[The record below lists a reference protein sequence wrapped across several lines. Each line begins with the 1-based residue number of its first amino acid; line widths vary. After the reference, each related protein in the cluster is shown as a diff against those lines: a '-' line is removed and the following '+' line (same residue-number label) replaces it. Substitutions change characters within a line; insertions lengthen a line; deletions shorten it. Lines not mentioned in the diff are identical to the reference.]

1 VDLWAAGQSWDCIL
15 DDKTVS
21 RRWSSSLS
29 FTTIIFLL
37 FLPLVFCV
45 HWLLPRRTARNT
57 WLVAASYFFYGYWDY
72 RFCLLMFIS
81 SMVDFSI
88 GLALHRSGS
97 DRRRKTL
104 LVLSLVSNLGLLG
117 VFKYMGFFVE
127 SFRELAA
134 VFGFDAASGTWEI
147 ILPVG
152 ISFYTFQTLS
162 YTIDIYRGKLEP
174 TTRLAD
180 YLAFVSFFPQL
191 VAGPIERASRL
202 LPQFQRDRRCR
213 WGNICE
219 GLPRILW
226 GFFKKI
232 VIADS
237 LAVVV
242 QASYAEPALSSGPA
256 LMLATFFFAF
266 QIYADFSAYSDI
278 AIGTARLFDIRLMQ
292 NFAYPYF
299 SQSIWEFWQR
309 WHISLSTW
317 FRDYLYIP
325 LGGNRESR
333 WRRNKNILITFLVS
347 GLWHGAAWR
356 FVAWGGLHGAA
367 SIGLR
372 PGLDRRSQM
381 ELERPGGNSLVP
393 PVSTILRMVS
403 TFLLVSLFWV
413 FFRASSLSDS
423 LLILKKMFW
432 ESASAAGYSELI
444 TRYLSGG
451 PVFRSLN
458 LVLALVMLEWFQRH
472 LHHPL
477 QVLHWPKPLR
487 WAVYTATFW
496 FVAEY
501 AGRLPDNPFIYF
513 QF

>member
-1 VDLWAAGQSWDCIL
+1 V
-15 DDKTVS
+15 
-21 RRWSSSLS
+21 S
-29 FTTIIFLL
+29 FTSIIFLL
-37 FLPLVFCV
+37 FLPLVFCI
-45 HWLLPRRTARNT
+45 HWLLPRRTLRNS

-88 GLALHRSGS
+88 GLALHRSDGPG
-97 DRRRKTL
+97 RRKTL
-104 LVLSLVSNLGLLG
+104 LVISLLSNLGLLG
-117 VFKYMGFFVE
+117 IFKYLGFFVE
-127 SFRELAA
+127 SFRELAT

-162 YTIDIYRGKLEP
+162 YTIDIYREKLQP
-174 TTRLAD
+174 TRSLAD

-202 LPQFQRDRRCR
+202 LPQFQADRKCR
-213 WGNICE
+213 WQNLSE
-219 GLPRILW
+219 GIPRILW

-242 QASYAEPALSSGPA
+242 QASYGDPLLASGPE

-325 LGGNRESR
+325 LGGNRDSR
-333 WRRNKNILITFLVS
+333 RKRNQNILITFLVS

-356 FVAWGGLHGAA
+356 FIAWGGLHGTAT
-367 SIGLR
+367 IGLR
-372 PGLDRRSQM
+372 PGRENRAQLDIEQ
-381 ELERPGGNSLVP
+381 PGGRSLFP
-393 PVSTILRMVS
+393 SASIALRIIG
-403 TFLLVSLFWV
+403 TFCLVSLFWV
-413 FFRASSLSDS
+413 FFRASSMADS
-423 LLILKKMFW
+423 ILIFKKMAV
-432 ESASAAGYSELI
+432 ESTSLVGYRELV
-444 TRYLSGG
+444 TSYLGGG
-451 PVFRSLN
+451 PIFTALN
-458 LVLALVMLEWFQRH
+458 LVLALVVLEWCQRH

-477 QVLHWPKPLR
+477 QVADWPKPLR
-487 WAVYTATFW
+487 WAAYTATFW
-496 FVAEY
+496 FVVEY

>member
-1 VDLWAAGQSWDCIL
+1 M
-15 DDKTVS
+15 
-21 RRWSSSLS
+21 S
-29 FTTIIFLL
+29 FTSLVFLL
-37 FLPLVFCV
+37 FLPLVFCI
-45 HWLLPRRTARNT
+45 HWIVPRRRFQNL

-88 GLALHRSGS
+88 GLALHRSES
-97 DRRRKTL
+97 SLRRKAL
-104 LVLSLVSNLGLLG
+104 LVVSLASNIGLLG
-117 VFKYMGFFVE
+117 IFKYLGFFVE
-127 SFRELAA
+127 SFRELAGI
-134 VFGFDAASGTWEI
+134 FGFDASSGTWEI

-162 YTIDIYRGKLEP
+162 YTIDIFRRKLEP
-174 TTRLAD
+174 TRNLSD

-202 LPQFQRDRRCR
+202 LPQFQAERHCSWD
-213 WGNICE
+213 NLCE
-219 GLPRILW
+219 GIPRILW

-232 VIADS
+232 VVADS

-242 QASYAEPALSSGPA
+242 QASYSNPTLASGPE
-256 LMLATFFFAF
+256 LMMATFFFAF

-299 SQSIWEFWQR
+299 SQSLREFWER

-325 LGGNRESR
+325 LGGNRGGR
-333 WRRNKNILITFLVS
+333 WQRNQNILITFLVS

-356 FVAWGGLHGAA
+356 FIAWGGFHGTA

-372 PGLDRRSQM
+372 PGSAQGSTG
-381 ELERPGGNSLVP
+381 ELEKPGGGSLLP
-393 PVSTILRMVS
+393 SPLTLLRIAF
-403 TFLLVSLFWV
+403 TFCLVSLFWV
-413 FFRASSLSDS
+413 FFRASSMSDA
-423 LLILKKMFW
+423 LLILNKMAS
-432 ESASAAGYSELI
+432 ESTSLAAYQEVITEYLLHGPIFSA
-444 TRYLSGG
+444 
-451 PVFRSLN
+451 LN
-458 LVLALVMLEWFQRH
+458 LVLALVVLEWFQRH

-477 QVLHWPKPLR
+477 QIPNWPKPLR
-487 WAVYTATFW
+487 WAAYTAVFW
-496 FVAEY
+496 FVVEHV
-501 AGRLPDNPFIYF
+501 GRVPNNPFIYF